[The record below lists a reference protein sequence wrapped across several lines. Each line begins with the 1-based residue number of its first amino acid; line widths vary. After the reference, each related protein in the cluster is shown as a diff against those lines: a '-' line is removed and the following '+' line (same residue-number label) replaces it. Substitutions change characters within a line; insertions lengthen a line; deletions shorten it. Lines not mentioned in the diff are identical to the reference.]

1 MASVSKAFRARAFD
15 ANKSMAIYWGQELP
29 DLSECATGNRAVTQM
44 PSGMEKE
51 EEMESHLQDAILA
64 QQASTSGVQVNHVIP
79 TPKVNQV
86 DVDRYNLVYQ
96 NRNKNRSK
104 YIKVHA
110 WQALEKDEP
119 EYDYDTEDEEW
130 LNDHPHIE
138 ANVLERI
145 FDTVET
151 NSSET
156 QIASEDS
163 VLNIHKNIDP
173 TVIYEVYEY
182 WLSKRTSAATTSGCI
197 GVGGLIP
204 RVRTECRKDGQGS
217 VNPYVAFRRRAEKMQ
232 TRKNRKNDEDS
243 YEKIL
248 KLVHDM
254 SKARQLFDMTTKR
267 EKGKNRMEMSD
278 FGTSTIYEELNEK
291 LRTAT
296 KPLVQIN
303 GSNQDEKK
311 KKKAKR
317 TKGIDKDLV
326 SKAWL
331 KKNAESWNR
340 PPSLFGNVG
349 GETSQESAKPARQPL
364 PDGKYTFKRRRGC
377 VYRAALPVQYNH
389 NQPRETANERVP
401 QNMRYY
407 ETFLPNSQGN
417 VRSIGF
423 ARKRVGRGGRI
434 VLDRIPRKVETE
446 EEAPE
451 VERRVPRI
459 VDPWEEE
466 CVIDTSRSFGARMHP
481 FAEFLQEEEEDEQLL
496 KKKRY
501 FERADRVNFD
511 DEDVEKEWISR
522 YCGAWRDVNA
532 NGAEKASLETSDSSD
547 KKAECARIGGGG
559 DGEFSEVER
568 MEVDDAEI
576 DEEEAENPSQ
586 ISETSQTNGI
596 KAEILP
602 TTPIEEPPPLTNGNG
617 NLNGNG
623 NGYKNHHELLNEEE
637 RMIKTIKIDMP
648 REDSPPSK
656 IAHET
661 SGDLSLSGNELAGRV
676 EPTPVPAK
684 MCGTVSDSDEWREP
698 SGSPSE
704 SNSSTEWERRPTTY
718 KTSATNTQMIVKVV
732 DVEEEEDEKYDDDDD
747 DEDIMMNEED
757 LDLEDEDDEVEK
769 RVGGSGRK
777 RMGEEEEDET
787 DDGKTAN
794 AAGPTPSIKDAL
806 STVTLMERKNK
817 FILPPSKIG
826 T

>member
-163 VLNIHKNIDP
+163 VLNIHK
-173 TVIYEVYEY
+173 
-182 WLSKRTSAATTSGCI
+182 
-197 GVGGLIP
+197 
-204 RVRTECRKDGQGS
+204 
-217 VNPYVAFRRRAEKMQ
+217 
-232 TRKNRKNDEDS
+232 
-243 YEKIL
+243 
-248 KLVHDM
+248 
-254 SKARQLFDMTTKR
+254 
-267 EKGKNRMEMSD
+267 
-278 FGTSTIYEELNEK
+278 
-291 LRTAT
+291 
-296 KPLVQIN
+296 
-303 GSNQDEKK
+303 
-311 KKKAKR
+311 
-317 TKGIDKDLV
+317 
-326 SKAWL
+326 
-331 KKNAESWNR
+331 
-340 PPSLFGNVG
+340 
-349 GETSQESAKPARQPL
+349 
-364 PDGKYTFKRRRGC
+364 
-377 VYRAALPVQYNH
+377 
-389 NQPRETANERVP
+389 
-401 QNMRYY
+401 
-407 ETFLPNSQGN
+407 
-417 VRSIGF
+417 
-423 ARKRVGRGGRI
+423 
-434 VLDRIPRKVETE
+434 
-446 EEAPE
+446 
-451 VERRVPRI
+451 
-459 VDPWEEE
+459 
-466 CVIDTSRSFGARMHP
+466 
-481 FAEFLQEEEEDEQLL
+481 
-496 KKKRY
+496 
-501 FERADRVNFD
+501 
-511 DEDVEKEWISR
+511 
-522 YCGAWRDVNA
+522 
-532 NGAEKASLETSDSSD
+532 KASLETSDSSD

-684 MCGTVSDSDEWREP
+684 VEASLESSDSSDKKAECARIGGGGDGEFSEVERMEVDDAEIDEEDEAENP
-698 SGSPSE
+698 SQISE
-704 SNSSTEWERRPTTY
+704 TSQTNGIKAEILPTTPIEEPPPLTNGNGNLNGNGNGY
-718 KTSATNTQMIVKVV
+718 KNHHELLN
-732 DVEEEEDEKYDDDDD
+732 EEEERMIKTIKIDVPR
-747 DEDIMMNEED
+747 EDSPPSKIAHETPGDLSLSGNE
-757 LDLEDEDDEVEK
+757 LAGRVE
-769 RVGGSGRK
+769 
-777 RMGEEEEDET
+777 
-787 DDGKTAN
+787 
-794 AAGPTPSIKDAL
+794 PTPVPAKVGDFVSAL